1 VSDTQKHDGA
11 KQVGAKHAGAMTMA
25 MQAMPQTSGKEVVR
39 LGLVLP
45 DGKLEERT
53 VPLDVPLILDGSLP
67 SLSLKTS
74 VQKAHV
80 LMTRDAQGLVT
91 LHLRAGMNVRLVG
104 AEGVLEGP
112 QDVALLPH
120 ARGRIAIDDKTLLFQ
135 LTPELAKR
143 PKASLP
149 SSVMRGFFSQADSLF
164 TFLVLASF
172 SAHFGA
178 IVFMESADFPMA
190 PGVSQ
195 IPDRVAELIFNDPT
209 PPPDVDPPTP
219 TVDETNPV
227 VAENETEVT
236 PDQPTHAPRPEH
248 TTTPS
253 NNASPMTN
261 EDARM
266 VAETAANDVLNQLML
281 GTTGP
286 SDGLRDLIANGAPT
300 QDQATL
306 FAGINGGVQLA
317 GTDATQ
323 MRTRD
328 GGGPVQSDFSI
339 RRLAVNNAHQVQE
352 GNTLTE
358 TGPRI
363 SVALPQVD
371 DADPSG
377 EGDFDPQTMI
387 QYVSR
392 RRPQLASCYEH
403 AISQSPDLRGRLVIR
418 FNIEESGSLTG
429 IRAVENGMG
438 SDVVF
443 RCMESRMRT
452 WRISPAPT
460 DGSVSF
466 SLPFVFE
473 RQD

>member
-1 VSDTQKHDGA
+1 MSDTQKHDGA

-227 VAENETEVT
+227 VAENETNVT
-236 PDQPTHAPRPEH
+236 PDEPTHAPRPEH

-253 NNASPMTN
+253 NNASPMSRD
-261 EDARM
+261 EAALAI
-266 VAETAANDVLNQLML
+266 AEATSAVQEMIGAIGEGPGLADLLANGGPSLGQEEIL
-281 GTTGP
+281 GTI
-286 SDGLRDLIANGAPT
+286 S
-300 QDQATL
+300 
-306 FAGINGGVQLA
+306 GVQLA
-317 GTDATQ
+317 GADPGR
-323 MRTRD
+323 MRERE
-328 GGGPVQSDFSI
+328 GGGPVQGQFGI
-339 RRLAVNNAHQVQE
+339 RQLAVNNAHQVRE
-352 GNTLTE
+352 GQTLTE
-358 TGPRI
+358 TGPTLRTR
-363 SVALPQVD
+363 VPQID
-371 DADPSG
+371 DLDPQGGSG
-377 EGDFDPQTMI
+377 EFDPRVVARMI
-387 QYVSR
+387 STR
-392 RRPQLASCYEH
+392 RAQITACYEH
-403 AISQSPDLRGRLVIR
+403 AISRTPDLQGRVVVQLT
-418 FNIEESGSLTG
+418 IEESGSVTG
-429 IRAVENGMG
+429 VHTTENTMASDEVARCVESRIRA
-438 SDVVF
+438 F
-443 RCMESRMRT
+443 RFT
-452 WRISPAPT
+452 PGPT
-460 DGSVSF
+460 GGSVDFSF
-466 SLPFVFE
+466 PFVFE